1 MSSDY
6 RVLGRDTNIRVTQSG
21 ILLTEI
27 TAIKN
32 LDVGPELTL
41 LSEGFLGEQAERHR
55 EVFKAV
61 DVSFVVEPEG
71 ESIFRLQNAI
81 YQRARSGQANALQIN
96 LGYRI
101 QFPSGVIFRM
111 TLPDLKFSDPGK
123 LANAG
128 RESFLAMSFA
138 GKTDRYIPN
147 FT

>member
-1 MSSDY
+1 MTSDY
-6 RVLGRDTNIRVTQSG
+6 RVLGRDTNIRVTQRG

-32 LDVGPELTL
+32 LDFGPELTL
-41 LSEGFLGEQAERHR
+41 LSEGFLGESAERHR

-61 DVSFVVEPEG
+61 DVNFVVEPEG
-71 ESIFRLQNAI
+71 EQIFQLQYAI
-81 YQRARSGQANALQIN
+81 YQRARSGQANDLQIN

-101 QFPSGVIFRM
+101 QFPSGVIFRL
-111 TLPDLKFSDPGK
+111 TLPDLRFSDDGK

-138 GKTDRYIPN
+138 AKTDRYIPN